1 MMSMSGRRPNRG
13 SWLQLIVLR
22 IIYEQ
27 PLHGYKLLEAINTL
41 LAGRRK
47 LKLGSLY
54 TMLRRMER
62 ANLLD
67 STWEQRSNGLDRR
80 IYTLTENGIDTLNRG
95 KQMVEDQRKILDEM
109 TTFYNQY
116 FTEDSDEPT
125 KSNHSE

>member
-1 MMSMSGRRPNRG
+1 MSRRRLTRG

-54 TMLRRMER
+54 TILRRMEH
-62 ANLLD
+62 ADLLD
-67 STWEQRSNGLDRR
+67 SSWEHRSDGLDRR
-80 IYTLTENGIDTLNRG
+80 IYTLSENGLDTLRQG
-95 KQMVEDQRKILDEM
+95 KQMIEDQRKILDEM

-116 FTEDSDEPT
+116 FTDDSDGSR
-125 KSNHSE
+125 KSNRSK